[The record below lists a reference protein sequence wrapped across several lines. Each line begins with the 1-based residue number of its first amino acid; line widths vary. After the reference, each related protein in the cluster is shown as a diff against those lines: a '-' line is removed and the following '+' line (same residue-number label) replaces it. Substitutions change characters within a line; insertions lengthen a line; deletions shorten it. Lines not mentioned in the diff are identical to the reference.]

1 MKCSYVNINDTDNE
15 LTLELE
21 FNSNQWNF
29 YQFIQGLDEQNILKI
44 NEYSNEWFKQKF
56 PLDVIDDFYHS
67 NIKVKKSNVAPIIK
81 FRVKTTDIKIQTNN
95 NQTIKLSD
103 LNTNN
108 CELILN
114 LKFSG
119 LKFLR
124 QQVFCQWEIK
134 DIVAYNLT
142 IFKDSIKNIFT
153 NNNFS
158 DDEFDNIEEPE
169 KIKFKKI
176 DLKNKKPKKCVKF
189 KETDKEIL
197 EHTRKELEKYKKLYS
212 DNEKEMQELKQKI
225 NSILN

>member
-1 MKCSYVNINDTDNE
+1 M
-15 LTLELE
+15 E
-21 FNSNQWNF
+21 FLSI
-29 YQFIQGLDEQNILKI
+29 YSGLDEQNILKI

-56 PLDVIDDFYHS
+56 PSDVIDDFYHS
-67 NIKVKKSNVAPIIK
+67 NIKVKKSNVAPVIK

-134 DIVAYNLT
+134 DIVIFYNLT
-142 IFKDSIKNIFT
+142 IFK
-153 NNNFS
+153 
-158 DDEFDNIEEPE
+158 
-169 KIKFKKI
+169 
-176 DLKNKKPKKCVKF
+176 
-189 KETDKEIL
+189 
-197 EHTRKELEKYKKLYS
+197 
-212 DNEKEMQELKQKI
+212 
-225 NSILN
+225 